1 MATELT
7 PDKPAEAS
15 FANHVS
21 QPNFRDVHVVTIEDG
36 EDGMLVAKCSEI
48 DVVTQGKTDE
58 ELQHNVLESVELMRE
73 ELGKDKDFS
82 IEIKRKT

>member
-15 FANHVS
+15 LANHVP

-36 EDGMLVAKCSEI
+36 EDGMLVAKCSEV
-48 DVVTQGKTDE
+48 DVVTQGKNRRGAAT
-58 ELQHNVLESVELMRE
+58 QC
-73 ELGKDKDFS
+73 
-82 IEIKRKT
+82 T

>member
-15 FANHVS
+15 FANHVP

-36 EDGMLVAKCSEI
+36 EDGMLVAKCPEI